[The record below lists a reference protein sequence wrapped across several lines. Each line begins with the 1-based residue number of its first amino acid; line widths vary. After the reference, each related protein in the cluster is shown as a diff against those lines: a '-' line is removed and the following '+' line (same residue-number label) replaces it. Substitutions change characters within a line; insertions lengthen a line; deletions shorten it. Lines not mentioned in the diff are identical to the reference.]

1 MKKAL
6 IVVDYQK
13 DFVSGSLGFP
23 EAVKLDDRIAAK
35 IKKALAAKEDVI
47 FTLDTHGEDYLCTQ
61 EGKNLPVVHCVK
73 GSDGWEVYG
82 KTGDYLPQAAAVV
95 EKGAFGSLSLGELLR
110 KGEYGQVELVGLVS
124 SICVISNAVIA
135 KAALPEALVSVDASC
150 TAGADQA
157 LHEKALDVMEGL
169 QIKVINR

>member
-23 EAVKLDDRIAAK
+23 EAAKLDEKIVAK
-35 IKKALAAKEDVI
+35 IEETLRSGGNLI
-47 FTLDTHGEDYLCTQ
+47 FTLDTHGENYLSTQ
-61 EGKNLPVVHCVK
+61 EGNNLPVVHCVK

-82 KTGDYLPQAAAVV
+82 KTGDYLPKAEAIV
-95 EKGAFGSLSLGELLR
+95 EKDAFGSLPLGELLR
-110 KGEYGQVELVGLVS
+110 KGQYGQVELVGLVS

-150 TAGADQA
+150 TAGADQG